1 MEEIIKFF
9 EELAKFKET
18 PRRGWVLRKVKSP
31 ESIADHNFRLLLFA
45 WILPR
50 AKNYKLDFD
59 KLVRLIL
66 AHDLHRTSYGDDTP
80 YDFLLNKGEST
91 DPKLFEIWP
100 PKDREDRVE
109 KNFEQKRE
117 KLKKFLSSLPEEFA
131 MEIADLWEEFEQGI
145 SKEAKFARQLDKL
158 ETLMQSIHYERDG
171 ESIKSYPFWRE
182 VKEAVDDP
190 LLLKFMEEIDKYY
203 YVSHKK

>member
-9 EELAKFKET
+9 EELAKFKGT

-31 ESIADHNFRLLLFA
+31 ESIADHNFRLLLLA

-50 AKNYKLDFD
+50 VKNYKLDFEV
-59 KLVRLIL
+59 LVRLIL

-80 YDFLLNKGEST
+80 YDFLLNKGGST

-100 PKDREDRVE
+100 PKDKEEQVE
-109 KNFEQKRE
+109 KNFEEKRK
-117 KLKKFLSSLPEEFA
+117 KLKKFLSSLPEELA
-131 MEIADLWEEFEQGI
+131 KEIADLWEEFEQGI
-145 SKEAKFARQLDKL
+145 SKEAKFARQLDRL

-171 ESIKSYPFWRE
+171 ESVKSYPFWRE

-203 YVSHKK
+203 YVSHK